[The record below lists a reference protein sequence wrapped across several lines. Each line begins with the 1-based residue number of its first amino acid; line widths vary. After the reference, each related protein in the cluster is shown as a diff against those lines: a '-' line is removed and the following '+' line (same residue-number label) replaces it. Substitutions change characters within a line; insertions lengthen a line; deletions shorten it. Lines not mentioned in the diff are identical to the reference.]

1 MEGSLSKWT
10 NVVKGW
16 QYRWFVLDVNSGLLS
31 YYTSREK
38 MVRGVRRGCVRLKG
52 AVIGIDD
59 QDDSTFTI
67 TVDSKTFHF
76 QAKNSVERETWVTY
90 LQETILRHA
99 YGIKS
104 HAVNTL
110 RLNHNPARVLP
121 TLEEFDRNLAEA
133 DVYLQILINR
143 CKILEDRMNSMTD
156 EDRTKCDVI
165 LKDTLNMLEQVKHT
179 IVLLQIAK
187 NTAYPVN
194 GSYQPTRRHSAGI
207 DNQDFVN
214 SLDMASE
221 ALDLGG
227 FASIPS
233 GSTIVPEISYS
244 SSDEDDFFDAVSND
258 DYFDPKK
265 RSGGDPSTTTT
276 TTKKVKEVLKLFS
289 FKKTQLNSSRF
300 FFFFLRI
307 I

>member
-214 SLDMASE
+214 SMDMGSE
-221 ALDLGG
+221 ALDLVG